1 MSVQSGAAVQP
12 VSVDKRGVDRWRAL
26 RILVRNPQ
34 GVIGLVL
41 VLLVVIA
48 AFGAPYFGLPSPTKQ
63 SLLSTF
69 TPPMWAAGGSAEHVL
84 GTDHLGRDVL
94 SRIVFGTR
102 ISIMVALGAAIV
114 AAIFGVLMGVVAGYY
129 GGRIDTFLMR
139 VVDVQLAF
147 PLMLLS
153 LAVIAVLG
161 PSITNLIIVMAITSW
176 VTYARLVR
184 GLSLSLRQREFVQAS
199 IALGARDWRII
210 FRHMLPNVFPTIVA
224 IFTFEV
230 ARNLLIEA
238 ALSFLG
244 LGVPPPTP
252 TWGRMLADGRN
263 YMMVAQ
269 WVITFPGLAIML
281 SVLGINMLGDAIRD
295 IVDVKL

>member
-1 MSVQSGAAVQP
+1 
-12 VSVDKRGVDRWRAL
+12 VSADAGVTLLPGKVTRPGRDRWRAL
-26 RILVRNPQ
+26 RILFRNPQ

-41 VLLVVIA
+41 VLVVLVV
-48 AFGAPYFGLPSPTKQ
+48 AFGAPYFGLPSPTRQ
-63 SLLSTF
+63 SLLETF
-69 TPPMWAAGGSAEHVL
+69 VPPMWAEGGSAAHVL

-94 SRIVFGTR
+94 SRIMYGTR
-102 ISIMVALGAAIV
+102 ISVMVALGAAIV
-114 AAIFGVLMGVVAGYY
+114 AAIFGVLMGIVAGYY
-129 GGRIDTFLMR
+129 GGRVDTFIMR

-147 PLMLLS
+147 PLLLLS

-161 PSITNLIIVMAITSW
+161 PSTTNLIIVMAITSW

-184 GLSLSLRQREFVQAS
+184 SLSLSLRQREYVQAS
-199 IALGARDWRII
+199 IALGARDWRVLL
-210 FRHMLPNVFPTIVA
+210 RHMLPNVFPTIVA
-224 IFTFEV
+224 LFTFEV

-269 WVITFPGLAIML
+269 WVITYPGLAIML

>member
-1 MSVQSGAAVQP
+1 MSLDTTPSIPSTVVGAAG
-12 VSVDKRGVDRWRAL
+12 RGRWRL
-26 RILVRNPQ
+26 WRILVRNPQ
-34 GVIGLVL
+34 GLIGLLL
-41 VLLVVIA
+41 VLIVLFT

-63 SLLSTF
+63 SLLATF
-69 TPPMWAAGGSAEHVL
+69 TPPMWADGGSAEHVL

-114 AAIFGVLMGVVAGYY
+114 AAIFGVVMGVVAGYY
-129 GGRIDTFLMR
+129 GGRIDTFIMR

-147 PLMLLS
+147 PLLLLS

-199 IALGARDWRII
+199 IALGATDWRTI
-210 FRHMLPNVFPTIVA
+210 FRHMLPNVYPTIVA

-244 LGVPPPTP
+244 LGVQPPTP

-263 YMMVAQ
+263 YMMIAQ
-269 WVITFPGLAIML
+269 WVITYPGMAIML

>member
-1 MSVQSGAAVQP
+1 MSADSTATALPVPAARP
-12 VSVDKRGVDRWRAL
+12 KRDRWRSW

-34 GVIGLVL
+34 GIFGLVL
-41 VLLVVIA
+41 VTLVLVVA
-48 AFGAPYFGLPSPTKQ
+48 VGAPYFGLPSPTKQ
-63 SLLSTF
+63 SLLETF
-69 TPPMWAAGGSAEHVL
+69 IPPMWADGGSAEHVL

-102 ISIMVALGAAIV
+102 ISVMVALGAAI
-114 AAIFGVLMGVVAGYY
+114 AAAVFGVLMGIVAGYY
-129 GGRIDTFLMR
+129 GGRVDTFIMR

-147 PLMLLS
+147 PLLLLA

-161 PSITNLIIVMAITSW
+161 PSVTNLIIVMAITSW
-176 VTYARLVR
+176 VTYARIVR
-184 GLSLSLRQREFVQAS
+184 GLSLSLRQREYVQAS
-199 IALGARDWRII
+199 IAMGARDWRVIL
-210 FRHMLPNVFPTIVA
+210 RHMLPNVFPTIVA
-224 IFTFEV
+224 LFTFEV

-263 YMMVAQ
+263 YMLVAQ
-269 WVITFPGLAIML
+269 WVITYPGLAIML
-281 SVLGINMLGDAIRD
+281 SVLGINMLGDAFRD

>member
-1 MSVQSGAAVQP
+1 MSLDTAPAPQPTLVGRSG
-12 VSVDKRGVDRWRAL
+12 RDRWRSL
-26 RILVRNPQ
+26 RLLARNPQ
-34 GVIGLVL
+34 GIIGLVL
-41 VLLVVIA
+41 VVLVVITA
-48 AFGAPYFGLPSPTKQ
+48 VGAPYFGLPSPTKQ
-63 SLLSTF
+63 SLLETF
-69 TPPMWAAGGSAEHVL
+69 MPPMWAEGGSDAHVL

-94 SRIVFGTR
+94 SRIVYGTR
-102 ISIMVALGAAIV
+102 ISVMVALGAAIA
-114 AAIFGVLMGVVAGYY
+114 AAIFGVIMGVMAGYY
-129 GGRIDTFLMR
+129 GGRVDTFIMR

-147 PLMLLS
+147 PLLLLS

-199 IALGARDWRII
+199 IALGATDWRTI
-210 FRHMLPNVFPTIVA
+210 FRHMLPNVYPTIVA

-244 LGVPPPTP
+244 LGVQPPTP

-263 YMMVAQ
+263 YMMIAQ
-269 WVITFPGLAIML
+269 WVITYPGMAIML

>member
-1 MSVQSGAAVQP
+1 MSLDTAAAPQPTLVGRSG
-12 VSVDKRGVDRWRAL
+12 RDRWRSL
-26 RILVRNPQ
+26 RLLARNPQ
-34 GVIGLVL
+34 GIIGLVL
-41 VLLVVIA
+41 VVLVVITA
-48 AFGAPYFGLPSPTKQ
+48 VGAPYFGLPSPTKQ
-63 SLLSTF
+63 SLLETF
-69 TPPMWAAGGSAEHVL
+69 MPPMWAEGGSDAHVL

-94 SRIVFGTR
+94 SRIVYGTR
-102 ISIMVALGAAIV
+102 ISVMVALGAAIA
-114 AAIFGVLMGVVAGYY
+114 AAIFGVIMGVMAGYY
-129 GGRIDTFLMR
+129 GGRVDTFIMR

-147 PLMLLS
+147 PLLLLS

-199 IALGARDWRII
+199 IALGATDWRTI
-210 FRHMLPNVFPTIVA
+210 FRHMLPNVYPTIVA

-244 LGVPPPTP
+244 LGVQPPTP

-263 YMMVAQ
+263 YMMIAQ
-269 WVITFPGLAIML
+269 WVITYPGMAIML

>member
-1 MSVQSGAAVQP
+1 MSLDTSVALAPATVQKPA
-12 VSVDKRGVDRWRAL
+12 RDRWRAL
-26 RILVRNPQ
+26 RILFRNPQ
-34 GVIGLVL
+34 GVIGLFL
-41 VLLVVIA
+41 VLTMLVG
-48 AFGAPYFGLPSPTKQ
+48 AFGAPYFGLPSPTHQ
-63 SLLSTF
+63 SLLETF
-69 TPPMWAAGGSAEHVL
+69 IPPMWADGGSSAHIL

-94 SRIVFGTR
+94 SRIIHGTR
-102 ISIMVALGAAIV
+102 ISVMVALGAAI
-114 AAIFGVLMGVVAGYY
+114 AAAVFGVMMGILAGYY
-129 GGRIDTFLMR
+129 GGQVDSLIMR
-139 VVDVQLAF
+139 VVDVQMAF
-147 PLMLLS
+147 PLLLLS

-161 PSITNLIIVMAITSW
+161 PSVTNMIIVMAITSW
-176 VTYARLVR
+176 VTYARLIR

-199 IALGARDWRII
+199 LALGSRGWRVILK
-210 FRHMLPNVFPTIVA
+210 HMLPNVFPIIVTL
-224 IFTFEV
+224 FTFEV

-269 WVITFPGLAIML
+269 WVITYPGIAIML
-281 SVLGINMLGDAIRD
+281 AVLGINMLGDAIRD

>member
-1 MSVQSGAAVQP
+1 MSA
-12 VSVDKRGVDRWRAL
+12 DTGVTLLPTTASKPRRDRWRAL

-41 VLLVVIA
+41 VLIVLVA
-48 AFGAPYFGLPSPTKQ
+48 AFGAPYLGLPSPTDQ
-63 SLLSTF
+63 SLLETF
-69 TPPMWAAGGSAEHVL
+69 VPPMWAEGGSGDHVL

-94 SRIVFGTR
+94 SRIMHGTR
-102 ISIMVALGAAIV
+102 ISVMVALGAAI
-114 AAIFGVLMGVVAGYY
+114 AAAVFGVLMGIAAGYY
-129 GGRIDTFLMR
+129 GGRVDSFIMR
-139 VVDVQLAF
+139 IVDVQLAF
-147 PLMLLS
+147 PLLLLS

-176 VTYARLVR
+176 VTYARIIR
-184 GLSLSLRQREFVQAS
+184 GLSLSLRQREYVQAS
-199 IALGARDWRII
+199 LALGARDWRVII
-210 FRHMLPNVFPTIVA
+210 RHMLPNVFPTIVA
-224 IFTFEV
+224 LFTFEV

-269 WVITFPGLAIML
+269 WVITYPGMAIML